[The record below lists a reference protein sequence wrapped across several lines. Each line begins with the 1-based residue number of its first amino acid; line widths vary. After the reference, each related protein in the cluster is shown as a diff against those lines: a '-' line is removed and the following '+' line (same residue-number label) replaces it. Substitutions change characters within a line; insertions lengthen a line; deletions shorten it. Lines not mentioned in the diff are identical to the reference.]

1 MIRVTPVTQT
11 KADWFESFLDT
22 YRGDAIRL
30 SWRLLGPHRHLAE
43 DVVQQAFVKAWHKRS
58 SFRGTSSP
66 KTWVFRIIVNQ
77 VRSYQRWHAV
87 RVRAMGWLKPSPE
100 LTGSTPV
107 ESDYGLQQRIA
118 EAVSLLSQQQREAFV
133 LVYLDGLKVRE
144 AAEVLNRAEGTVKS
158 HLHRA
163 VGKLRKELEDVWETH
178 R

>member
-1 MIRVTPVTQT
+1 M
-11 KADWFESFLDT
+11 
-22 YRGDAIRL
+22 
-30 SWRLLGPHRHLAE
+30 
-43 DVVQQAFVKAWHKRS
+43 QQAFVKAWHKRS
-58 SFRGTSSP
+58 SFAVRP
-66 KTWVFRIIVNQ
+66 VQTWVYRIIVNQ
-77 VRSYQRWHAV
+77 VRSYQRGIASAYGPW
-87 RVRAMGWLKPSPE
+87 GWLKPSPE
-100 LTGSTPV
+100 PPVDAV
-107 ESDYGLQQRIA
+107 ESDYVLQQRIA